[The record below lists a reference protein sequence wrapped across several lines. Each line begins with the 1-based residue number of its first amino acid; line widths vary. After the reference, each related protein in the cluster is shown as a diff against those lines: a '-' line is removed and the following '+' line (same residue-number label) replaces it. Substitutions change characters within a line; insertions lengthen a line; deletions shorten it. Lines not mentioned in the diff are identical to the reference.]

1 MHGSISVVL
10 AAFAPS
16 GYGGTKVNKSNL
28 QGPAKV
34 ALSDLLALEEAYI
47 EDIFC
52 FSVAVAALVRNWGE
66 KL

>member
-34 ALSDLLALEEAYI
+34 ALSDLLALEGLY
-47 EDIFC
+47 
-52 FSVAVAALVRNWGE
+52 
-66 KL
+66 